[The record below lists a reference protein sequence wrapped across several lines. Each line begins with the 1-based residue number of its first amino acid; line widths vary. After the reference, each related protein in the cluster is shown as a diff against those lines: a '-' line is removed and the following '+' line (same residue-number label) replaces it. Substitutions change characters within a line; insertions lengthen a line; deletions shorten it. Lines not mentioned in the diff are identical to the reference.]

1 MAGDRPS
8 IEEVVGQIKQI
19 EGDQGTLWR
28 FYEASFLIG
37 EAGRAGATISDQA
50 RQDATDLVDGILSRR
65 SDWWGGFMLQGR
77 LAELAG
83 KSEDAARDY
92 LQAIELGANQ
102 PEFARRLVGLL
113 YQLKQIDQIDQVV
126 QKLAAPGMALDELT
140 LATAVNALHRKEFDR
155 AITVARAVIP
165 ESTSN
170 YFDLL
175 FLSRILLAAGRT
187 AEAEK
192 PLRRAIELAPAMP
205 EVWVSKARFWSRLIV
220 ERIAQVLKLA
230 AHALPKEQVLKTLAM
245 CQTIVGNDD
254 EAGRLFQSALAEQ
267 PDDPMTLRLAA
278 EHYVK
283 VMQLEKVKPLLA
295 RLLDPRTKSSAADVA
310 WANRARGLVHMSSG
324 DRGKLTRLWS

>member
-1 MAGDRPS
+1 
-8 IEEVVGQIKQI
+8 
-19 EGDQGTLWR
+19 
-28 FYEASFLIG
+28 
-37 EAGRAGATISDQA
+37 
-50 RQDATDLVDGILSRR
+50 
-65 SDWWGGFMLQGR
+65 
-77 LAELAG
+77 
-83 KSEDAARDY
+83 
-92 LQAIELGANQ
+92 
-102 PEFARRLVGLL
+102 
-113 YQLKQIDQIDQVV
+113 
-126 QKLAAPGMALDELT
+126 MALDELT

-192 PLRRAIELAPAMP
+192 PMRRAIELAPAMP
-205 EVWVSKARFWSRLIV
+205 EVWVSKARFLVAADRKS
-220 ERIAQVLKLA
+220 EIAQVLKLA

-310 WANRARGLVHMSSG
+310 WANRAGG
-324 DRGKLTRLWS
+324 WFI